1 MAIDIQ
7 QIINS
12 GFGVSLFSNI
22 ARLIPVRF
30 GHRLANFVAAQIAA
44 HPRSRIVRAVR
55 ANQWVAGGGALD
67 KQALDLA
74 VLDTFRNSTCSIFD
88 LYHYLPSPAAMKRSA
103 VFDAT
108 VERLIQRPEFA
119 GRGLVVVG
127 LHMGSFDMMLRMLT
141 LQGMRPMILTIPDPK
156 GSQRVEF
163 EMRKRTGM
171 NLLPASLG
179 VFRQAIKYLEQGGIV
194 LTGIDRPI
202 PPSKH
207 RPRFFGRAADLP
219 THHVYL
225 AARARV
231 PVLAIVTIRQP
242 DGKNRIYVS
251 DLIEMETH
259 SDPDVE
265 RVRNAEKVLEVGE
278 EFIRQAPRQWGMT
291 LPVWPE
297 ALDQMPN

>member
-1 MAIDIQ
+1 MAIDLQ

-12 GFGVSLFSNI
+12 GFGISLFSNI

-44 HPRSRIVRAVR
+44 RPNSRIVRAVR
-55 ANQWVAGGGALD
+55 ANQWVVSGGTLD
-67 KQALDLA
+67 KQALGLA

-88 LYHYLPSPAAMKRSA
+88 LYHYLPSPTAMRRSA
-103 VFDAT
+103 VFDVT
-108 VERLIQRPEFA
+108 VEQLIQRPEFA
-119 GRGLVVVG
+119 ERGLVIVG

-141 LQGMRPMILTIPDPK
+141 LQGMRPMVLTLPDPQ
-156 GSQRVEF
+156 GSQRVEY

-171 NLLPASLG
+171 NLLPVSFG
-179 VFRQAIKYLEQGGIV
+179 VFRQAIKYLEEGGIV
-194 LTGIDRPI
+194 LTGVDRPI
-202 PPSKH
+202 PPTKH
-207 RPRFFGRAADLP
+207 RPHFFGRAADLP

-225 AARARV
+225 AAKAHV
-231 PVLAIVTIRQP
+231 PVMTIVTIRQP
-242 DGKNRIYVS
+242 DRKNRIYLS

-259 SDPDVE
+259 PDADTE

-278 EFIRQAPRQWGMT
+278 KFIRQAPHQWGMT

-297 ALDQMPN
+297 TLEQMPN